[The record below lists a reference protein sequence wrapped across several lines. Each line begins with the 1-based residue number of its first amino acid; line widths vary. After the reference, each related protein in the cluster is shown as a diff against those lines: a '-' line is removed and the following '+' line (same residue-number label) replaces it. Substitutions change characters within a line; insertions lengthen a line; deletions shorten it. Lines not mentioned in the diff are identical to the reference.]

1 MYTRKNIFL
10 LLLAI
15 PASLMLVAQAPGFF
29 SQRGNN
35 FSDISCGGILYA
47 PIQNKYHQAFGAGA
61 AWVKT
66 EIDLRQPFSINFVLD
81 YTDTIGVDGGAFVL
95 QADTNAVGEAY
106 NGLGYRKVDKSI
118 AITFDPVSNN
128 YDADPPY
135 DHISIQA
142 NGDLNHSFAN
152 NLAGPVS
159 LAPFCT
165 TTPYNPPDSDVVAF
179 HHLINISWDPSIK
192 KLSASIE
199 GAEVIAYTGDIV
211 QQFFAGNPM
220 VHWGF
225 TASNTQPVAYPP
237 QAEVTFGYMYFF
249 FGDVFPRYG
258 TDPVLDTCY
267 GRPIQFSDSSL
278 YFSDYSLLDLQLFK
292 WYWSFGDGTFSTD
305 RNPPLHSYPGPGICE
320 LKFTATNQLGC
331 TTDTLQ
337 RIIRLGSIPKPDF
350 STDALCTNSA
360 TLFSD
365 QTKVDTGIPVAW
377 QWDFDNSTTSTDKN
391 PIMSFTTAGVKTI
404 KLAVSTEFGCK
415 ADTTKT
421 ILITDKPNADFS
433 YIKNCEGLVNYT
445 SVISNNVIINNL
457 VWDFGDGHSSNTA
470 NPSHHFLQNNTFS
483 SKLVAVSESGC
494 VSDTIRKDIVINKVY
509 PFAGND
515 TIIAIG
521 QPLQLEGSG
530 GSEFYWNPSTG
541 LDNPFIE
548 NPIAVLSHDQVYS
561 LLVKNEDGC
570 EGRDTVRIKVYKGP
584 ELYVPTAF
592 TPDGNGLNDI
602 FRITA
607 PGLKQLDYLRVFD
620 RWGKLVFQSQ
630 TVSKGW
636 DGMVNSIAQPSGTYV
651 WIIKGVD
658 YKNNV
663 LFRKGTVT
671 LIR

>member
-1 MYTRKNIFL
+1 
-10 LLLAI
+10 
-15 PASLMLVAQAPGFF
+15 MLCAQLTDFF

-47 PIQNKYHQAFGAGA
+47 PIQNKFHQAFGAGA
-61 AWVKT
+61 AWIKRSV
-66 EIDLRQPFSINFVLD
+66 DLRQPFSINFVLD

-106 NGLGYRKVDKSI
+106 NGLGYRKIDKSI
-118 AITFDPVSNN
+118 GITFDPVSNN
-128 YDADPPY
+128 YDADPSF

-142 NGDLNHSFAN
+142 NGDLNHSSAN

-159 LAPFCT
+159 LNSFYIT
-165 TTPYNPPDSDVVAF
+165 SPYDPPDSDVVAF
-179 HHLINISWDPSIK
+179 HHLINIRWEPSTK

-199 GAEVIAYTGDIV
+199 GAEVISYTGDIV
-211 QQFFAGNPM
+211 QQFFAGNPI

-258 TDPVLDTCY
+258 TDPILDTCY

-292 WYWSFGDGTFSTD
+292 WYWSFGDGTISTD
-305 RNPPLHSYPGPGICE
+305 RNPPPHVYPAAGIYE

-331 TTDTLQ
+331 TTDTLE
-337 RIIRLGSIPKPDF
+337 RIIRLGSIPQPDF

-365 QTKVDTGIPVAW
+365 KTKVDVGIPVAW
-377 QWDFDNSTTSTDKN
+377 QWDFDNAATSSDKN
-391 PIMSFTTAGVKTI
+391 PVTSFTTTGVKTI
-404 KLAVSTEFGCK
+404 KLTVSTEFGCR
-415 ADTTKT
+415 ADTTKI
-421 ILITDKPNADFS
+421 ILITDKPDADFT
-433 YIKNCEGLVNYT
+433 YIKDCEGMVNYT
-445 SVISNNVIINNL
+445 SVISNNVLIKNL
-457 VWDFGDGHSSNTA
+457 LWNFGDGNVSATA
-470 NPSHHFLQNNTFS
+470 NPLHHFLQNNTYTSTF
-483 SKLVAVSESGC
+483 VAMSESGC
-494 VSDTIRKDIVINKVY
+494 ASDTIKKDININKVY
-509 PFAGND
+509 PYAGND
-515 TIIAIG
+515 TIIATG
-521 QPLQLEGSG
+521 QPLQLQGSG
-530 GSEFYWNPSTG
+530 GSEFYWHPSTG
-541 LDNPFIE
+541 LNNPFIE
-548 NPIAVLSHDQVYS
+548 NPIALLSQDQTYS

-570 EGRDTVRIKVYKGP
+570 EGIDTIRIKVYNGP

-602 FRITA
+602 FRVTA
-607 PGLKQLDYLRVFD
+607 PGLKQLDYLRIFD

-630 TVSKGW
+630 TVGKGW
-636 DGMVNSIAQPSGTYV
+636 DGTVNGLVQPPGTYV

-658 YKNNV
+658 YKNNI
-663 LFRKGTVT
+663 LFKKGTVT